1 MSMLYSTSDLQLKVS
16 DQMLIVLTCILLKQ
30 TGHIWRPLCHVGFLN
45 SKVISLPARNKA
57 CVKRVHV
64 CMDFK
69 VSQKCPLLLHLHP
82 GLGVF
87 PICLFSTFHN
97 KGKCHYLL
105 LELPSSRH
113 VSMLLWTYCLSLG
126 LASFHSHHRF
136 GHQCQDMSLAAGQL
150 DCLTATKLNP

>member
-1 MSMLYSTSDLQLKVS
+1 MFVW
-16 DQMLIVLTCILLKQ
+16 I
-30 TGHIWRPLCHVGFLN
+30 
-45 SKVISLPARNKA
+45 SKLVR
-57 CVKRVHV
+57 
-64 CMDFK
+64 
-69 VSQKCPLLLHLHP
+69 KCPLLLHLHP

-126 LASFHSHHRF
+126 LASSHSHHHVALCTSVP
-136 GHQCQDMSLAAGQL
+136 GHVLGCRAAGLFDRNQIEAMNYTEKSLHFSMLLSQAHPFPMKSSSLTSICRVADGL
-150 DCLTATKLNP
+150 DFDD